1 MSVPIYTVEEIN
13 KIIHAKDEEINKII
27 HAKDEEIRILRKE
40 NQELKEEVKMLK
52 EDMKKLNERISVL
65 SQGFQIGLVNCR
77 NEYFMEISNK
87 YI

>member
-40 NQELKEEVKMLK
+40 NQELKEEVKKLK
-52 EDMKKLNERISVL
+52 
-65 SQGFQIGLVNCR
+65 
-77 NEYFMEISNK
+77 
-87 YI
+87 

>member
-13 KIIHAKDEEINKII
+13 KIVKYNEELL
-27 HAKDEEIRILRKE
+27 EEIRMLRKENQELRKE

-52 EDMKKLNERISVL
+52 EEVKKLNERISV
-65 SQGFQIGLVNCR
+65 SRIGLVNCR